1 MDSSTALIL
10 NDATAHFY
18 RCNAESFSATRHA
31 GWAGWEEALARL
43 EIEQAPRRIA
53 DIACGNMRF
62 AAFAAQRWPGARVQL
77 ACVDAC
83 AELAQ
88 HSLAPAGVDLC
99 FEQRD
104 IVGML
109 VKGDP
114 LMLPRSQLAVCF
126 GFMHHIPG
134 AALRAEFA
142 AQLLASLEP
151 GGCAVLSLWQFL
163 QEEDLAARAR
173 LSTPRGMSC
182 LGLKEGELEEGDCLL
197 GWQGSEQCWRY
208 CHSFTEGEAR
218 DLAAAALERAGLN
231 AQTQTFEADGR
242 NGRLNRY
249 LLFKLR

>member
-1 MDSSTALIL
+1 MDTSVARIL
-10 NDATAHFY
+10 NSATARFY
-18 RCNAESFSATRHA
+18 RCNAESFSSTRHA

-43 EIEQAPRRIA
+43 GVDQPPQRMA

-62 AAFAAQRWPGARVQL
+62 AAFAAERWPGARMQL
-77 ACVDAC
+77 ACVDSC
-83 AELAQ
+83 VELAG
-88 HSLAPAGVDLC
+88 HSLAPAGIDVR

-109 VKGDP
+109 VEGAA

-134 AALRAEFA
+134 FALRVEFL

-163 QEEDLAARAR
+163 QEEGLAAKAR
-173 LSTPRGMSC
+173 QSTPRGLER
-182 LGLKEGELEEGDCLL
+182 LGLRAGQLEEGDCLL
-197 GWQGSEQCWRY
+197 GWQGSERCWRY
-208 CHSFTEGEAR
+208 CHSFTEEEAHE
-218 DLAAAALERAGLN
+218 LAAAALERAGLS
-231 AQTQTFEADGR
+231 AHLQSFEADGR

>member
-1 MDSSTALIL
+1 MDSSTARIL
-10 NDATAHFY
+10 NDATARFY
-18 RCNAESFSATRHA
+18 RCNAESFSSTRHA

-43 EIEQAPRRIA
+43 ELQQAPQRIA

-62 AAFAAQRWPGARVQL
+62 AAFAAQHWPGARMQL
-77 ACVDAC
+77 ACVDSC

-88 HSLAPAGVDLC
+88 HSLAPDGVDLR

-109 VKGDP
+109 VEGAP

-134 AALRAEFA
+134 SALRVEFL

-151 GGCAVLSLWQFL
+151 GGCAVVSLWQFM
-163 QEEDLAARAR
+163 QEKGLAAKAR
-173 LSTPRGMSC
+173 QSTPRGMES
-182 LGLKEGELEEGDCLL
+182 LGLSEGQLEEGDFLL

-208 CHSFTEGEAR
+208 CHSFTEEEAR
-218 DLAAAALERAGLN
+218 ELAAAALERAGFS
-231 AQTQTFEADGR
+231 AQLQSFEADGR

>member
-10 NDATAHFY
+10 NDATARFY

-43 EIEQAPRRIA
+43 EIEQAPQRIA

-88 HSLAPAGVDLC
+88 HSLAPAGVDLR

-109 VKGDP
+109 VKGDS

-134 AALRAEFA
+134 AALRAEFT

-163 QEEDLAARAR
+163 QEEDLASRAR
-173 LSTPRGMSC
+173 LSTPHGLSC

-197 GWQGSEQCWRY
+197 GWQGAPGAWRY
-208 CHSFTEGEAR
+208 CHSFTAKEVEG
-218 DLAAAALERAGLN
+218 LAQRALQASGRT
-231 AQTQTFEADGR
+231 AQLSFFEADGR

-249 LLFKLR
+249 LLARLG